1 MTPKCDLHLLRVK
14 IGNLASEE
22 LAARRKD
29 LHAFDLKVRQRE
41 ADAGS
46 GTTYGIRRRRESPR
60 HVKVAL
66 SRDGGDELFSG
77 YTHYHEAWRQWRPMQ
92 ALPRPLR
99 TGLRRCAVH
108 FAAAGWRRF
117 RNRENASGMPGWK
130 RLGTKLEKRTRG
142 WEYAT
147 PQQLLLA
154 RSARYTN
161 PQDLVIQ
168 SAGAETNIADAQHW
182 VTGADARAMMRHLDS
197 IGYTAGQS
205 SAVVRAPGRRMSLF
219 QVHAFARGGPPRL
232 LSRGAS
238 PEPRFPAVLA
248 SCYTP
253 ALAGRLAEPR
263 LRTR

>member
-1 MTPKCDLHLLRVK
+1 
-14 IGNLASEE
+14 
-22 LAARRKD
+22 
-29 LHAFDLKVRQRE
+29 
-41 ADAGS
+41 
-46 GTTYGIRRRRESPR
+46 
-60 HVKVAL
+60 VAL

-77 YTHYHEAWRQWRPMQ
+77 YTHYHEAWRQWRLMQ

-197 IGYTAGQS
+197 IGYLPGDILVKVDRASMFVGLE
-205 SAVVRAPGRRMSLF
+205 VRAPLLDFRVTEFAWSLPEAFLADRRGVKRILRELMDRY
-219 QVHAFARGGPPRL
+219 VPPRL
-232 LSRGAS
+232 TDRPKRGFS
-238 PEPRFPAVLA
+238 PPVEEWLRGPLRPWAENLLDSGTLGEQGYFHPGLCGK
-248 SCYTP
+248 SSMLW
-253 ALAGRLAEPR
+253 ALLMFQSWLVAAQ
-263 LRTR
+263 

>member
-77 YTHYHEAWRQWRPMQ
+77 YTHYHEAWRQWRLMQ

-197 IGYTAGQS
+197 IGYLPGDILVKVDRASMFVGLE
-205 SAVVRAPGRRMSLF
+205 VRAPLLDFRVTEFAWSLPEAFLADRRG
-219 QVHAFARGGPPRL
+219 VKRI
-232 LSRGAS
+232 
-238 PEPRFPAVLA
+238 
-248 SCYTP
+248 
-253 ALAGRLAEPR
+253 
-263 LRTR
+263 LRELMD